1 MLMARPTSPTS
12 LRLHQIDPADLGRA
26 CAEAVAS
33 HVGRLALPMSP
44 GYTLDVRGPHGDTGL
59 ALTVADLARYARG
72 EGELEDAVESYAVE
86 LVPLLCSPLAQRS
99 GALPPVLA
107 GWLSGTVDVDGLDP
121 DSLEDRLALVL
132 TAALGREA
140 LAGGSPLT
148 VAQLAALGG
157 TSPDAVRRLVRDGE
171 LTATDERPMRVGAT
185 EARRWLAMRWGK

>member
-1 MLMARPTSPTS
+1 MARPTNPTS
-12 LRLHQIDPADLGRA
+12 LRLASIDPADLGRQ

-33 HVGRLALPMSP
+33 HVGRLAVPMSP

-59 ALTVADLARYARG
+59 TFTVGDLARYARG
-72 EGELEDAVESYAVE
+72 EGELESVVEDYAVE

-99 GALPPVLA
+99 GPLPPVLA
-107 GWLSGTVDVDGLDP
+107 GWLSGEVDVDDLSS
-121 DSLEDRLALVL
+121 DSLEDRLALVI

-171 LTATDERPMRVGAT
+171 LVAASEERPMRVGAVD
-185 EARRWLAMRWGK
+185 ARRWLAMRWGK